1 MIVTKPSS
9 IFTRQLLL
17 LIAALFFTLTCF
29 AQTNSTE
36 NKAESQPQTVQIGD
50 LVQVNLP
57 GESSLNKSFQVDKRG
72 RITLPEIGPILV
84 AGYNDQQL
92 EQIVKG
98 ALGQMFRDLSSAKVY
113 VTKRQILVSIQGYVE
128 SPGEYTLSE
137 GASIQM
143 ALYAAGGLRSGAQ
156 LNAMILKRNK
166 EQTKFN
172 YKKFLDSGN
181 DSDLPKLRSLDTLFI
196 PASPLVGN
204 IEQEFDAAKLANAGD
219 SADARQAIKVFG
231 EVNAPG
237 SFSYKEGTNLV
248 DVLMRSGGVTRY
260 AGVEQ
265 IRVITNNAPTLFNLK
280 RYLDTGDASMLPA
293 LTPGSTIF
301 VPMMEEEIKSGANMV
316 YIMGEV
322 AKPGAFEGKKGA
334 TFMDILAN
342 AGGPTRF
349 AESRQI
355 RVLKSTGQVIKFDL
369 TAYTEG
375 LTGAQPPAIQSG
387 DAIFVPEKTD
397 MNEKSWLKI
406 APNRAVSVIG
416 EVVRPGRIE
425 WSDEMNLMDLLA
437 HVGGPTLRADTTKI
451 EVVSGNRKMVVFN
464 LDEYIIGGAQVSNLP
479 VITSGAIVR
488 VHDLPQDPSD
498 NKSQWVRQSSD
509 ASIYVFGQVN
519 APGRYRFTNQMHF
532 LDILSAAD
540 GPTKDADIHNIRIT
554 HRDKTYSQVS
564 KLNLSLYFETGDES
578 LLPHVKTGD
587 TIYIPEKD
595 KNWLDRSKEST
606 VRILGAINKPGRY
619 VFNDN
624 MTILD
629 LLAEA
634 GGPRES
640 AYLEKISVV
649 NMSCCQGQARTFD
662 LIEFSKTADFYQLP
676 VLRAGDTIYIPDQS
690 ESLLEKARQG
700 LTDVLQLTTTIVLI
714 GAL

>member
-1 MIVTKPSS
+1 MKTLITTLLCFFAF
-9 IFTRQLLL
+9 IFT
-17 LIAALFFTLTCF
+17 
-29 AQTNSTE
+29 SVH
-36 NKAESQPQTVQIGD
+36 AEDEFSDAVQVGD
-50 LVQVNLP
+50 LIQVNVP
-57 GESSLNKSFQVDKRG
+57 GEESLNRGFQVDKRG
-72 RITLPEIGPILV
+72 RITLPEVGAVFV
-84 AGYNDQQL
+84 AGYDNKQL
-92 EQIVKG
+92 EKVVID
-98 ALGQMFRDLSSAKVY
+98 ALSTTYRDLSTATVFIKEQ
-113 VTKRQILVSIQGYVE
+113 QILISVQGYVE
-128 SPGEYTLSE
+128 QPGEYTLSL
-137 GASIQM
+137 GSSVQM
-143 ALYAAGGLRSGAQ
+143 ALYAAGGLRPGAQ
-156 LNAMILKRNK
+156 LDKLILKRGADRK
-166 EQTKFN
+166 EFN
-172 YKKFLDSGN
+172 YKRFLDSGD
-181 DSDLPKLRSLDTLFI
+181 DSQLPQLQSLDSIFV

-204 IEQEFDAAKLANAGD
+204 IEQEFDAAKLANSGD
-219 SADARQAIKVFG
+219 SADSRNSIKVFG

-237 SFSYKEGTNLV
+237 SFAYKDNTDLV
-248 DVLMRSGGVTRY
+248 DVIMRSGGVTRY

-265 IRVITNNAPTLFNLK
+265 IRVISNNTPTLFNLK
-280 RYLDTGDASMLPA
+280 QYLDSGDESLLPV
-293 LTPGSTIF
+293 LRPGSTIF
-301 VPMMEEEIKSGANMV
+301 VPKQEVEIKSGANTV
-316 YIMGEV
+316 YVMGEV
-322 AKPGAFEGKKGA
+322 AEPGAYDGKKGA

-355 RVLKSTGQVIKFDL
+355 RVIKASGQVLKFDL

-375 LTGAQPPAIQSG
+375 LRGVKPPAIQPG

-406 APNRAVSVIG
+406 SPDRAVNVIG

-425 WSDEMNLMDLLA
+425 WSDEMDLMDLLA

-451 EVVSGNRKMVVFN
+451 EVVNGRKLTVFD
-464 LDEYIIGGAQVSNLP
+464 LDAYIKNGAPREDLP
-479 VITSGAIVR
+479 FIRAGAIVR
-488 VHDLPQDPSD
+488 IHDLPQDPSD

-519 APGRYRFTNQMHF
+519 APGRYRFTKDMHF

-540 GPTKDADIHNIRIT
+540 GPTKDADIHNIRVT
-554 HRDKTYSQVS
+554 HRDKPYAKVS

-578 LLPHVKTGD
+578 ILPRVTTGD

-595 KNWLDRSKEST
+595 KNWLDTSKEST
-606 VRILGAINKPGRY
+606 VRVLGAVNKPGRY

-634 GGPRES
+634 AGPTEN
-640 AYLEKISVV
+640 AYLEKITVV

-662 LIEFSKTADFYQLP
+662 LIKFSKTANIYHLP
-676 VLRAGDTIYIPDQS
+676 VLRAGDTIYIPDRS
-690 ESLLEKARQG
+690 ESFIEKARVT
-700 LTDVLQLTTTIVLI
+700 LDDILRLTTTIVLI

>member
-1 MIVTKPSS
+1 MKTLITALLCFFAF
-9 IFTRQLLL
+9 IFT
-17 LIAALFFTLTCF
+17 
-29 AQTNSTE
+29 SVH
-36 NKAESQPQTVQIGD
+36 AEDEFSDAVQVGD
-50 LVQVNLP
+50 LIQVNVP
-57 GESSLNKSFQVDKRG
+57 GEESLNRGFQVDKRG
-72 RITLPEIGPILV
+72 RITLPEVGAVFV
-84 AGYNDQQL
+84 AGYDNKQL
-92 EQIVKG
+92 EKVVIE
-98 ALGQMFRDLSSAKVY
+98 ALSTTYRDLSTATVFIKEQ
-113 VTKRQILVSIQGYVE
+113 QILISVQGYVE
-128 SPGEYTLSE
+128 QPGEYTLSL
-137 GASIQM
+137 GSSVQM
-143 ALYAAGGLRSGAQ
+143 ALYAAGGLRPGAQ
-156 LNAMILKRNK
+156 LDKLILKRGADRK
-166 EQTKFN
+166 EFN
-172 YKKFLDSGN
+172 YKRFLDSGD
-181 DSDLPKLRSLDTLFI
+181 DSQLPQLQSLDSIFV

-204 IEQEFDAAKLANAGD
+204 IEQEFDAAKLANSGD
-219 SADARQAIKVFG
+219 SADSRNSIKVFG

-237 SFSYKEGTNLV
+237 SFAYKDNTDLV
-248 DVLMRSGGVTRY
+248 DVIMRSGGVTRY

-265 IRVITNNAPTLFNLK
+265 IRVISNNTPTLFNLK
-280 RYLDTGDASMLPA
+280 QYLDSGDESLLPV
-293 LTPGSTIF
+293 LRPGSTIF
-301 VPMMEEEIKSGANMV
+301 VPKQEVEIKSGANTV
-316 YIMGEV
+316 YVMGEV
-322 AKPGAFEGKKGA
+322 ADPGAYDGKKGA

-355 RVLKSTGQVIKFDL
+355 RVIKASGQVLKFDL

-375 LTGAQPPAIQSG
+375 LRGVTPPAIQPG

-406 APNRAVSVIG
+406 SPDRAVNVIG

-425 WSDEMNLMDLLA
+425 WSDEMDLMDLLA

-451 EVVSGNRKMVVFN
+451 EVVNGRKLTVFD
-464 LDEYIIGGAQVSNLP
+464 LDAYIKNGAPREDLP
-479 VITSGAIVR
+479 FIRAGAIVR
-488 VHDLPQDPSD
+488 IHDLPQDPSD

-519 APGRYRFTNQMHF
+519 APGRYRFTKDMHF

-540 GPTKDADIHNIRIT
+540 GPTKDADIHNIRVT
-554 HRDKTYSQVS
+554 HRDKPYAKVS

-578 LLPHVKTGD
+578 ILPRVTTGD

-595 KNWLDRSKEST
+595 KNWLDTSKEST
-606 VRILGAINKPGRY
+606 VRVLGAVNKPGRY

-634 GGPRES
+634 AGPTEN
-640 AYLEKISVV
+640 AYLEKITVV

-662 LIEFSKTADFYQLP
+662 LIKFSKTANIYHLP
-676 VLRAGDTIYIPDQS
+676 VLRAGDTIYIPDRS
-690 ESLLEKARQG
+690 ESFIEKARVT
-700 LTDVLQLTTTIVLI
+700 LDDILRLTTTIVLI

>member
-1 MIVTKPSS
+1 MKTIM
-9 IFTRQLLL
+9 LLL
-17 LIAALFFTLTCF
+17 MTVSLSLFTSASKSADEFKG
-29 AQTNSTE
+29 A
-36 NKAESQPQTVQIGD
+36 VQVGD
-50 LVQVNLP
+50 LIQVNVP
-57 GESSLNKSFQVDKRG
+57 GESTLNIGFQVDKRG
-72 RITLPEIGPILV
+72 RITLPEVGTVFV
-84 AGYNDQQL
+84 AGYNGKQL
-92 EQIVKG
+92 EKVVLE
-98 ALGQMFRDLSSAKVY
+98 ALSTAYKDLSNATVY
-113 VTKRQILVSIQGYVE
+113 VKEQQIIISVQGYVE
-128 SPGEYTLSE
+128 QPGEYTLPLGS
-137 GASIQM
+137 SVQM

-156 LNAMILKRNK
+156 LDKLILKRGSEKN
-166 EQTKFN
+166 EFN
-172 YKKFLDSGN
+172 YKRFLDSGDEGN
-181 DSDLPKLRSLDTLFI
+181 LPTLQSLDAIFV

-204 IEQEFDAAKLANAGD
+204 IEQEFDAAKLANSGD
-219 SADARQAIKVFG
+219 SADSRNSIKVFG

-237 SFSYKEGTNLV
+237 SFTYKENTDLV

-265 IRVITNNAPTLFNLK
+265 IRVISNNTPTLFNLK
-280 RYLDTGDASMLPA
+280 RYLDSGDESMLPV
-293 LTPGSTIF
+293 LRPGSTIF
-301 VPMMEEEIKSGANMV
+301 VPKQEEEIKSGSNTV
-316 YIMGEV
+316 YVMGEV
-322 AKPGAFEGKKGA
+322 AEPGAFEGKKGA

-355 RVLKSTGQVIKFDL
+355 RVIKANGRVLRFDL
-369 TAYTEG
+369 AAYTEG
-375 LTGAQPPAIQSG
+375 ISKSGPPSILPG

-406 APNRAVSVIG
+406 SPDRAVNVIG

-425 WSDEMNLMDLLA
+425 WSDEMDFMGLLS

-451 EVVSGNRKMVVFN
+451 EVVTRRKLVVFD
-464 LDEYIIGGAQVSNLP
+464 LDEFIKNGAPRDQLP
-479 VITSGAIVR
+479 AIRAGSIVR

-509 ASIYVFGQVN
+509 ASIYIFGQVN
-519 APGRYRFTNQMHF
+519 SPGRYRFTKEMHF

-540 GPTKDADIHNIRIT
+540 GPTKDADIHNIRVT
-554 HRDKTYSQVS
+554 HRDKTYAQVS

-578 LLPHVKTGD
+578 LLPNVTTGD

-606 VRILGAINKPGRY
+606 VRVLGAVNNPGRY

-629 LLAEA
+629 ILAEA
-634 GGPRES
+634 AGPTEN
-640 AYLEKISVV
+640 AYVEKITIV

-662 LIEFSKTADFYQLP
+662 LVEFSKTANIYNLP
-676 VLRAGDTIYIPDQS
+676 VLRAGDTIYIPDRR
-690 ESLLEKARQG
+690 ESFMEKARVG
-700 LTDVLQLTTTIVLI
+700 LEDILRLTTTIVLI

>member
-1 MIVTKPSS
+1 MKT
-9 IFTRQLLL
+9 
-17 LIAALFFTLTCF
+17 LIIALICFLTLAVSPVF
-29 AQTNSTE
+29 AEDEFSD
-36 NKAESQPQTVQIGD
+36 AVQVGD
-50 LVQVNLP
+50 LIQVNVP
-57 GESSLNKSFQVDKRG
+57 GEETLNRGFQVDKRG
-72 RITLPEIGPILV
+72 RITLPEVGAVFV
-84 AGYNDQQL
+84 AGYDNEQL
-92 EQIVKG
+92 QKVVID
-98 ALGQMFRDLSSAKVY
+98 ALSTTYRDLSTATVFIKEQ
-113 VTKRQILVSIQGYVE
+113 QILISVQGYVE
-128 SPGEYTLSE
+128 QPGEYTLSL
-137 GASIQM
+137 GSSVQM
-143 ALYAAGGLRSGAQ
+143 ALYAAGGLRAGAQ
-156 LNAMILKRNK
+156 LDKLILKRGADRK
-166 EQTKFN
+166 EFN
-172 YKKFLDSGN
+172 YKRFLDSGD
-181 DSDLPKLRSLDTLFI
+181 DSQLPELQSLDSIFV

-204 IEQEFDAAKLANAGD
+204 IEQEFDAAKLANSGD
-219 SADARQAIKVFG
+219 SADSRNSIKVFG

-237 SFSYKEGTNLV
+237 SFAYKENTDLV
-248 DVLMRSGGVTRY
+248 DVIMRSGGVTRY

-265 IRVITNNAPTLFNLK
+265 IRVISNNTPTLFNLK
-280 RYLDTGDASMLPA
+280 RYLDTGDNSLLPV
-293 LTPGSTIF
+293 LRPGSTIF
-301 VPMMEEEIKSGANMV
+301 VPKQEVEIKSGANTV
-316 YIMGEV
+316 YVMGEV
-322 AKPGAFEGKKGA
+322 AEPGAYDGKKGA

-355 RVLKSTGQVIKFDL
+355 RVIKASGQVLKFDL

-375 LTGAQPPAIQSG
+375 LRGVKPPAIQPG

-406 APNRAVSVIG
+406 SPDRAVNVIG

-425 WSDEMNLMDLLA
+425 WSDEMDLMDLLA

-451 EVVSGNRKMVVFN
+451 EVVNGRKLTVFD
-464 LDEYIIGGAQVSNLP
+464 LDAYIKNGAPREDLP
-479 VITSGAIVR
+479 FIRAGAIVR
-488 VHDLPQDPSD
+488 IHDLPQDPSD

-519 APGRYRFTNQMHF
+519 APGRYRFTKDMHF

-540 GPTKDADIHNIRIT
+540 GPTKDADIHNIRVT
-554 HRDKTYSQVS
+554 HRDKPYAKVS

-578 LLPHVKTGD
+578 ILPRVTTGD

-595 KNWLDRSKEST
+595 KNWLDTSKEST
-606 VRILGAINKPGRY
+606 VRVLGAVNKPGRY

-634 GGPRES
+634 AGPTEN
-640 AYLEKISVV
+640 AYLEKITVV

-662 LIEFSKTADFYQLP
+662 LIKFSKTANIYHLP
-676 VLRAGDTIYIPDQS
+676 VLRAGDTIYIPDRS
-690 ESLLEKARQG
+690 ESFIEKARVT
-700 LTDVLQLTTTIVLI
+700 LDDILRLTTTIVLI